1 MLLIDQ
7 IYIYS
12 KIAINYIAY
21 KREKNASAERTL
33 FSVSRTIFFQH
44 SLRILS
50 EISYYKSDN
59 YHLQE
64 QKSSENETTK
74 SNRPTYTSTSCM
86 KHHRS
91 PLKSAFSKFLNL
103 SDVCANFLPNLMQRC
118 LYSKFSRR
126 PDHIQ
131 ACSKLISVGEAFW
144 RFAGRASRTQKNE
157 TKLRGYHNPEVLRR
171 VSRWARGTASSRV
184 HEGMR
189 PRRGLDCGARGAP
202 PEAIRCAAFRGSW
215 LCKGKPRRSTRPRRR
230 NHS

>member
-1 MLLIDQ
+1 MKLQNRIDRLTQ
-7 IYIYS
+7 VRLAYI
-12 KIAINYIAY
+12 
-21 KREKNASAERTL
+21 
-33 FSVSRTIFFQH
+33 
-44 SLRILS
+44 
-50 EISYYKSDN
+50 
-59 YHLQE
+59 
-64 QKSSENETTK
+64 
-74 SNRPTYTSTSCM
+74 

-91 PLKSAFSKFLNL
+91 PPKSAFSKFLNL
-103 SDVCANFLPNLMQRC
+103 FAVCANFLPNVIQRC
-118 LYSKFSRR
+118 LYSEFSRR
-126 PDHIQ
+126 PDHVQ

-157 TKLRGYHNPEVLRR
+157 TKLRGYHNPEVLHR

-230 NHS
+230 NYS